1 MKLGLMGIVW
11 VLLVGMAA
19 LFSFLKIKNHL
30 FLEEQFFELLAYS
43 GFALVNISII
53 AVVENKFQKTAV
65 PFPDIALANACYL
78 LLAILLAIIVW
89 LASEWIRR
97 PGIPTAI
104 LLNLT
109 ALGIFVFFKQFLS
122 NRIGLAMSNNLAY
135 AIGYAFVLFAPIMAL
150 NLYVLLMGRGMN
162 GH

>member
-1 MKLGLMGIVW
+1 MKIGLMGIFW
-11 VLLVGMAA
+11 ILLAGMVA
-19 LFSFLKIKNHL
+19 LFAFLKIKNQF
-30 FLEEQFFELLAYS
+30 FLEEQFFELLAYA
-43 GFALVNISII
+43 GFALVNVSII

-65 PFPDIALANACYL
+65 PFRDIALANACYL
-78 LLAILLAIIVW
+78 LLAIPLAIIVW
-89 LASEWIRR
+89 LALEWIRR

-104 LLNLT
+104 LLNLI
-109 ALGIFVFFKQFLS
+109 ALGIFVFFKQFLF

-150 NLYVLLMGRGMN
+150 NLYVLLLGRGMN

>member
-30 FLEEQFFELLAYS
+30 FLEEQFFELLAYA
-43 GFALVNISII
+43 GFALVNVSII
-53 AVVENKFQKTAV
+53 AVIEYKFQKTAV
-65 PFPDIALANACYL
+65 PFRDIALANACYL

-150 NLYVLLMGRGMN
+150 NLYVLLLGRGMN